1 MMKNMTRRDFIVRSA
16 QTAVALAVS
25 TRITRLYS
33 QPQPPPEVVVVKN
46 SSPASL
52 VRRAVEELG
61 GMGKFVK
68 KSQTVLLK
76 PNIGW
81 DRLPEQAANTNPEA
95 VAEVAKMCL
104 EAGAKWVR
112 VLDRTCNQP
121 QRCYK
126 RSGIEDAVK
135 AVGGEVRH
143 IIDSRFKEVNIP
155 QGELVKSW
163 PFYKDVLDAD
173 VFINMPVAKHH
184 NISGVTLGF
193 KNIMG
198 LLGGDR
204 GNLHTHFMTKIVDV
218 NHAVKPALTIVDAY
232 RILLRNGPSGGN
244 LADTEEKKTVIAGTD
259 RVAVDAYSVRLFGIE
274 PERLEY
280 LKIANERGMG
290 KMNLAQVSLKEID
303 MSA

>member
-1 MMKNMTRRDFIVRSA
+1 MKNMTRRDFIVRSA

-259 RVAVDAYSVRLFGIE
+259 RVAVDAYSVRLFGMA

>member
-1 MMKNMTRRDFIVRSA
+1 
-16 QTAVALAVS
+16 
-25 TRITRLYS
+25 
-33 QPQPPPEVVVVKN
+33 
-46 SSPASL
+46 
-52 VRRAVEELG
+52 
-61 GMGKFVK
+61 MGKFVK

-290 KMNLAQVSLKEID
+290 KMNLVQVSLKEID
-303 MSA
+303 MAA

>member
-1 MMKNMTRRDFIVRSA
+1 
-16 QTAVALAVS
+16 
-25 TRITRLYS
+25 
-33 QPQPPPEVVVVKN
+33 
-46 SSPASL
+46 
-52 VRRAVEELG
+52 
-61 GMGKFVK
+61 MGKFVK

-259 RVAVDAYSVRLFGIE
+259 RVAVDACSVRLFGIE